1 MVTLVVQRGSLTHC
15 GKLMTMKPVVALIED
30 EPLQRMPL
38 ARALDDAGFE
48 VVSAA
53 YGPEGLAMLGDPGI
67 DAAIVDIRLPG
78 PLNGVAIIREA
89 RRRNPRL
96 KAVLTSGQA
105 PHEDVTDIGP
115 FLPKPFRAPELIA
128 LVRTLLERGDERRV
142 DDPAS

>member
-1 MVTLVVQRGSLTHC
+1 
-15 GKLMTMKPVVALIED
+15 MTTKPVVALIED

-78 PLNGVAIIREA
+78 PPERRRHRARGAPPVSAPEGGADQRPGAPRGRHRRRDVPAKTVPGAGADSPGARAARSARHAA
-89 RRRNPRL
+89 RRR
-96 KAVLTSGQA
+96 
-105 PHEDVTDIGP
+105 
-115 FLPKPFRAPELIA
+115 FR
-128 LVRTLLERGDERRV
+128 
-142 DDPAS
+142 